1 MDFPLFKQGA
11 WVRECLKKREKKT
24 KHKTT
29 EESGLRITAQRGSV
43 NELTLHF
50 SFHCLLSQRAGD

>member
-11 WVRECLKKREKKT
+11 WVRECLKKREKKR
-24 KHKTT
+24 KNKNT

>member
-1 MDFPLFKQGA
+1 MGERMFKK
-11 WVRECLKKREKKT
+11 EREKK
-24 KHKTT
+24 KKKNNT
-29 EESGLRITAQRGSV
+29 EESGLKITAQRGSV